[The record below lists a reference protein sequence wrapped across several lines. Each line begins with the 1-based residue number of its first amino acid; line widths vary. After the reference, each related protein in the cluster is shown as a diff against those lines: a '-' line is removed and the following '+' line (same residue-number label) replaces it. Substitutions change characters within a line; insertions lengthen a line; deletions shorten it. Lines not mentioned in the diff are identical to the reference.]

1 MNHSISAPAKKTVL
15 AILEMGGYP
24 NFTPLYQ
31 KMGYEVVVMNAMRK
45 VLSFLKK
52 NQPTVIVAE
61 FNFQPSFRDRTS
73 NLESLL
79 AVVQGMPETKVIVF
93 YEREYDEQLEK
104 LRVRFPIFEALP
116 YPIEAQQFEE
126 KLNQYL

>member
-1 MNHSISAPAKKTVL
+1 MTKPAKNTLL
-15 AILEMGGYP
+15 AIIEMGGYP

-79 AVVQGMPETKVIVF
+79 AVVQRMPKTKVIVF
-93 YEREYDEQLEK
+93 YEREYGEQLEK
-104 LRVRFPIFEALP
+104 LRIRFPLFDALP
-116 YPIEAQQFEE
+116 YPIEAQQLEE
-126 KLNQYL
+126 QIKQLSK